1 MGPAHP
7 AVGSAAVTRAMVIEG
22 VRARLVAGVL
32 DGPDPVD
39 GGAVADGLVDV
50 LVGAAAEL
58 GRAAAAEVV
67 GEAREMALALV
78 GAEGCRGDVLPRWL
92 EACDVAE
99 RRLVS

>member
-1 MGPAHP
+1 MTLASGWPA
-7 AVGSAAVTRAMVIEG
+7 AFFVTAMAMQCFG
-22 VRARLVAGVL
+22 C
-32 DGPDPVD
+32 
-39 GGAVADGLVDV
+39 
-50 LVGAAAEL
+50 
-58 GRAAAAEVV
+58 AAAAEVV

>member
-1 MGPAHP
+1 
-7 AVGSAAVTRAMVIEG
+7 MVIEG

-50 LVGAAAEL
+50 LPRRRRAR
-58 GRAAAAEVV
+58 RAAAAEVV

-78 GAEGCRGDVLPRWL
+78 GADGCRGDVLPRWL

-99 RRLVS
+99 RRLVDFS